1 MDQKLQVSILKD
13 LLQQIDSGRN
23 KDAGVQYKVPTSIYA
38 DPALAEQEWEHFFQN
53 HPQMIGLSGDL
64 PEPNSFL
71 TLNDFGVPI
80 IATRDKEGTFRA
92 FLNVCRHR
100 ATRVETE
107 PRGKRKLFVCPFHAW
122 SYSTSG
128 DLVAIADKSDFGD
141 VDTSCRGL
149 TELPA
154 VESAGLL
161 FVHPKPDGELDVEK
175 LLGTKLHQELASIGF
190 EDFVSGAEKT
200 IDKKLNWKLANDTFG
215 ETYHFQKLH
224 KDTLGQL
231 FIGNNTHLEEF
242 GRHHRFTTA
251 NLAIHEMRE
260 LPEEDWQIQKA
271 TFVGYHLFPNIQ
283 MFWSGDTVS
292 LVRIYPDATNPGRS
306 VSQVSIYFTQEAHA
320 QAMAMDE
327 DARKQ
332 AVADTYKF
340 NEGAVRSPSIEAS
353 LEVFTSTIEYE
364 DYVMGE
370 YQQQAAESG
379 LAGEAIFG
387 RNEPVLHHFHRSYRE
402 ALGMPHFEAIK
413 PKELV

>member
-1 MDQKLQVSILKD
+1 MKQKTQISILKE
-13 LLQQIDSGRN
+13 LLRQIDSGKN
-23 KDAGVQYKVPTSIYA
+23 ADAGVQYKVPTSIYA
-38 DPALAEQEWEHFFQN
+38 DRELARQEWDQFYQN

-71 TLNDFGVPI
+71 TMNDFGVPV
-80 IATRDKEGTFRA
+80 IATRDASGTFRA

-107 PRGKRKLFVCPFHAW
+107 TRGKRKLFVCPFHAW

-128 DLVAIADKSDFGD
+128 DLVAVADQDDFGEID
-141 VDTSCRGL
+141 KSCRGL
-149 TELPA
+149 IELPA
-154 VESAGLL
+154 VEAGGML
-161 FVHPKPDGELDVEK
+161 FVHPKPGAELDVEA
-175 LLGTKLHQELASIGF
+175 LLSTPLLDELSSIGL
-190 EDFVSGAEKT
+190 DRYIYGAEKT

-251 NLAIHEMRE
+251 NLAIHEMRN
-260 LPEEDWQIQKA
+260 LPEEDWEIERA

-283 MFWSGDTVS
+283 MFWVGDTVS
-292 LVRIYPDATNPGRS
+292 LVRIYPYADNPGRS
-306 VSQVSIYFTQEAHA
+306 ISQVSIYFRPEAYEA
-320 QAMAMDE
+320 AIAMDSA
-327 DARKQ
+327 AREQ
-332 AVADTYKF
+332 AVKDTYKF
-340 NEGAVRSPSIEAS
+340 QEGATRSPSIESS

-402 ALGMPHFEAIK
+402 ALGMPHFET
-413 PKELV
+413 VD

>member
-1 MDQKLQVSILKD
+1 MDQAKQVSILKE
-13 LLQQIDSGRN
+13 LLRQIDAGEN
-23 KDAGVQYKVPTSIYA
+23 ADAGVQYKVPTSIYA
-38 DPALAEQEWEHFFQN
+38 DRALAAQEWEHFYQK

-80 IATRDKEGTFRA
+80 IATRDKSGTFRA

-107 PRGKRKLFVCPFHAW
+107 ARGKRKLFVCPFHAW

-128 DLVAIADKSDFGD
+128 DLVAIADQSDFGD
-141 VDTSCRGL
+141 VDKSCRGL
-149 TELPA
+149 IELPA
-154 VESAGLL
+154 VEAAGLL
-161 FVHPKPDGELDVEK
+161 FVHPKPDGELDIEA
-175 LLGTKLHQELASIGF
+175 LLSKPLLEEFESIGF
-190 EDFVSGAEKT
+190 DRFVFGTEKS
-200 IDKKLNWKLANDTFG
+200 IDKRLNWKLANDTFG

-251 NLAIHEMRE
+251 NKAIQQMRQ
-260 LPEEDWQIQKA
+260 LPEEEWQIQFA

-283 MFWSGDTVS
+283 MFWTGDTIS
-292 LVRIYPDATNPGRS
+292 LIRIYPDPEDPGRS
-306 VSQVSIYFTQEAHA
+306 ISQVSIYFTPEAYQNA
-320 QAMAMDE
+320 VAMD
-327 DARKQ
+327 DSARDQ
-332 AVADTYKF
+332 AVKDTYKF
-340 NEGAVRSPSIEAS
+340 QEGATRSPSIEAS

-387 RNEPVLHHFHRSYRE
+387 RNEPVLHHFHKSYRE
-402 ALGMPHFEAIK
+402 ALGLPHFETI
-413 PKELV
+413 

>member
-1 MDQKLQVSILKD
+1 MDQQKQVSILKE
-13 LLQQIDSGRN
+13 LLRQIDSGAN
-23 KDAGVQYKVPTSIYA
+23 ADAGVQYKVPSSIYA
-38 DPALAEQEWEHFFQN
+38 DRDLLEEELEHFYRD

-80 IATRDKEGTFRA
+80 IATRDASGTFRA
-92 FLNVCRHR
+92 FLNICRHR

-122 SYSTSG
+122 SYSSSG
-128 DLVAIADKSDFGD
+128 DLVAVADQSDFGSID
-141 VDTSCRGL
+141 KSCRGL
-149 TELPA
+149 IELPA
-154 VESAGLL
+154 VEAAGLL
-161 FVHPKPDGELDVEK
+161 FVHPKPDGALDVEA
-175 LLGTKLHQELASIGF
+175 LLSKPLLEELESI
-190 EDFVSGAEKT
+190 DFTRFVFGAAKT

-224 KDTLGQL
+224 KNTLGQI

-251 NLAIHEMRE
+251 NMAIHQMRE
-260 LPEEDWQIQKA
+260 LPEEAWQIERV
-271 TFVGYHLFPNIQ
+271 TFVGYHFFPNIQ
-283 MFWSGDTVS
+283 MFWTGDTIS
-292 LVRIYPDATNPGRS
+292 LVRIYPDPDTPGRS
-306 VSQVSIYFTQEAHA
+306 ISQVSIYFTREAYRNA
-320 QAMAMDE
+320 VAMDDAARE
-327 DARKQ
+327 DAVKN
-332 AVADTYKF
+332 TYTF
-340 NEGAVRSPSIEAS
+340 NEGADRVPSIEAS

-379 LAGEAIFG
+379 LAGDAIFG

-402 ALGMPHFEAIK
+402 ALGKPHFETV
-413 PKELV
+413 E

>member
-1 MDQKLQVSILKD
+1 MEQTTQIRILKE
-13 LLQQIDSGRN
+13 LLRQIDAGTN
-23 KDAGVQYKVPTSIYA
+23 ADAGVQYKVPTSIYS
-38 DPALAEQEWEHFFQN
+38 DPDLAKTEWANFFQD

-80 IATRDKEGTFRA
+80 IATRDASGRFRA
-92 FLNVCRHR
+92 FLNACRHR

-128 DLVAIADKSDFGD
+128 DLIAIADQNDFGD
-141 VDTSCRGL
+141 VDKSCRGL
-149 TELPA
+149 IELPA
-154 VESAGLL
+154 VEAAGLL
-161 FVHPKPDGELDVEK
+161 FVHPKPDGVLDAEV
-175 LLGTKLHQELASIGF
+175 LLGRELLEELGSIGI
-190 EDFVSGAEKT
+190 DQFVFGADKT

-224 KDTLGQL
+224 KDTLGQI

-251 NLAIHEMRE
+251 NLAIHEMRQM
-260 LPEEDWQIQKA
+260 PEEDWQIQDA
-271 TFVGYHLFPNIQ
+271 TFVGYHFFPNIH
-283 MFWSGDTVS
+283 MFWVGETIS
-292 LVRIYPDATNPGRS
+292 LVRIYPDPDIPGRS
-306 VSQVSIYFTQEAHA
+306 ISQVSIYFTKEAYD
-320 QAMAMDE
+320 QAIAMDE
-327 DARKQ
+327 DARAQ
-332 AVADTYKF
+332 AVQDTYKF
-340 NEGAVRSPSIEAS
+340 EEGATRAPSFEGS

-387 RNEPVLHHFHRSYRE
+387 RNEPVLHHFHRSYRD
-402 ALGMPHFEAIK
+402 ALGLPHFET
-413 PKELV
+413 V

>member
-1 MDQKLQVSILKD
+1 MDQAKQVSILKE
-13 LLQQIDSGRN
+13 LLRQIDSGEN
-23 KDAGVQYKVPTSIYA
+23 ADAGVQYKVPTSIYA
-38 DPALAEQEWEHFFQN
+38 DRALAEQEWEHFYRN

-71 TLNDFGVPI
+71 TLNDFGVPV
-80 IATRDKEGTFRA
+80 IATRDKTGTFRA

-107 PRGKRKLFVCPFHAW
+107 TRGKRKLFVCPFHAW
-122 SYSTSG
+122 SYSSSG
-128 DLVAIADKSDFGD
+128 DLVAIADQSDFGD
-141 VDTSCRGL
+141 VDKSCRGL
-149 TELPA
+149 IELPA
-154 VESAGLL
+154 VEAAGLL
-161 FVHPKPDGELDVEK
+161 FVHPKPDGELDVET
-175 LLGTKLHQELASIGF
+175 LLSKPLLEEFESIGF
-190 EDFVSGAEKT
+190 DRFVFGTDKT
-200 IDKKLNWKLANDTFG
+200 IDKRLNWKLANDTFG

-242 GRHHRFTTA
+242 GRHHLFTTA
-251 NLAIHEMRE
+251 NLAIHQMRE
-260 LPEEDWQIQKA
+260 LPEEEWQIQFA

-283 MFWSGDTVS
+283 MFWTGDTIS
-292 LVRIYPDATNPGRS
+292 LVRIYPDPEDPGRS
-306 VSQVSIYFTQEAHA
+306 ISQVSIYFTQEAY
-320 QAMAMDE
+320 QNAMAMDE
-327 DARKQ
+327 SAREQ
-332 AVADTYKF
+332 AVKDTYKF
-340 NEGAVRSPSIEAS
+340 EEGATRSPSIEGS

-402 ALGMPHFEAIK
+402 ALGLPHFET
-413 PKELV
+413 V

>member
-1 MDQKLQVSILKD
+1 MKQETQISILKE
-13 LLQQIDSGRN
+13 LMRQIDSGKN
-23 KDAGVQYKVPTSIYA
+23 ADAGVQYKVPTSIYA
-38 DPALAEQEWEHFFQN
+38 DRELASQEWDQFYQN

-71 TLNDFGVPI
+71 TMNDFDVPV
-80 IATRDKEGTFRA
+80 IATRDASGAFRA

-107 PRGKRKLFVCPFHAW
+107 ARGKRKLFVCPFHAW

-128 DLVAIADKSDFGD
+128 DLVAVADQDDFGEID
-141 VDTSCRGL
+141 KSCRGL
-149 TELPA
+149 IELPA
-154 VESAGLL
+154 VEAGGML
-161 FVHPKPDGELDVEK
+161 FVHPKPDGELDVEA
-175 LLGTKLHQELASIGF
+175 LLSTPLLDELSSIGL
-190 EDFVSGAEKT
+190 DRYIYGAEKT

-251 NLAIHEMRE
+251 NLAIHEMRN
-260 LPEEDWQIQKA
+260 LPEEDWEIERA
-271 TFVGYHLFPNIQ
+271 TFVGYHFFPNIQ
-283 MFWSGDTVS
+283 MFWTGDTVS
-292 LVRIYPDATNPGRS
+292 LVRIYPDADNPGRS
-306 VSQVSIYFTQEAHA
+306 ISHVSIYFRPEAYEA
-320 QAMAMDE
+320 AIAMDSA
-327 DARKQ
+327 AREQ
-332 AVADTYKF
+332 AVKDTYKF
-340 NEGAVRSPSIEAS
+340 QEGATRSPSIESA

-402 ALGMPHFEAIK
+402 ALGMPHFET
-413 PKELV
+413 VD

>member
-1 MDQKLQVSILKD
+1 MDQSKQVSILKE
-13 LLQQIDSGRN
+13 LLRQIDTGEN
-23 KDAGVQYKVPTSIYA
+23 ADAGVQYKVPTSIYA
-38 DPALAEQEWEHFFQN
+38 DPALAKQEWEQFYKN

-71 TLNDFGVPI
+71 TLNDFGVPV
-80 IATRDKEGTFRA
+80 IATRDKTGKFRA

-107 PRGKRKLFVCPFHAW
+107 ARGKRKLFVCPFHAW

-128 DLVAIADKSDFGD
+128 DLVAIADQSDFGD
-141 VDTSCRGL
+141 VDKSCRGL
-149 TELPA
+149 IELPA
-154 VESAGLL
+154 LEAAGLL
-161 FVHPKPDGELDVEK
+161 FVHPQPDGELDIEA
-175 LLGTKLHQELASIGF
+175 LLSKPLLEEFESIAF
-190 EDFVSGAEKT
+190 DRFVFGAEKT
-200 IDKKLNWKLANDTFG
+200 IDKRLNWKLANDTFG

-251 NLAIHEMRE
+251 NKSIHQMRE
-260 LPEEDWQIQKA
+260 LPEDEWQIQFA

-283 MFWSGDTVS
+283 MFWTGDTIS
-292 LVRIYPDATNPGRS
+292 LVRIYPDPADPGRS
-306 VSQVSIYFTQEAHA
+306 ISQVSIYFTAEAYENA
-320 QAMAMDE
+320 ITMDQN
-327 DARKQ
+327 AREQ
-332 AVADTYKF
+332 AVKDTYKF
-340 NEGAVRSPSIEAS
+340 QEGATRSPTIEGS

-402 ALGMPHFEAIK
+402 ALGMPHFET
-413 PKELV
+413 V

>member
-1 MDQKLQVSILKD
+1 MKQETQISILKE
-13 LLQQIDSGRN
+13 LMRQIDSGKN
-23 KDAGVQYKVPTSIYA
+23 ADAGVQYKVPTSIYA
-38 DPALAEQEWEHFFQN
+38 DRELASQEWDQFYQN

-71 TLNDFGVPI
+71 TMNDFGVPV
-80 IATRDKEGTFRA
+80 IATRDASGTFRA

-107 PRGKRKLFVCPFHAW
+107 ARGKRKLFVCPFHAW

-128 DLVAIADKSDFGD
+128 DLVAVADQDDFGEID
-141 VDTSCRGL
+141 KSCRGL
-149 TELPA
+149 IELPA
-154 VESAGLL
+154 VEAGGML
-161 FVHPKPDGELDVEK
+161 FVHPKPGAELDVEA
-175 LLGTKLHQELASIGF
+175 LLSTPLLDELSSIGL
-190 EDFVSGAEKT
+190 DRYIYGAEKT

-251 NLAIHEMRE
+251 NLAIHEMRN
-260 LPEEDWQIQKA
+260 LPEEDWEIERA
-271 TFVGYHLFPNIQ
+271 TFVGYHFFPNIQ
-283 MFWSGDTVS
+283 MFWAGDTVS
-292 LVRIYPDATNPGRS
+292 LVRIYPDAGNPGRS
-306 VSQVSIYFTQEAHA
+306 ISHVSIYFRPEAYEA
-320 QAMAMDE
+320 AIAMDSA
-327 DARKQ
+327 AREQ
-332 AVADTYKF
+332 AVKDTYKF
-340 NEGAVRSPSIEAS
+340 QEGATRSPSIESA

-402 ALGMPHFEAIK
+402 ALGMPHFET
-413 PKELV
+413 VD

>member
-1 MDQKLQVSILKD
+1 MDQAKQISILKE
-13 LLQQIDSGRN
+13 LMRQIDSGAN
-23 KDAGVQYKVPTSIYA
+23 ADAGVQYKVPTSIYA
-38 DPALAEQEWEHFFQN
+38 DRELAAQEWAQFYQN

-71 TLNDFGVPI
+71 TLNDFGVPV
-80 IATRDKEGTFRA
+80 IATRDKTGKFRA

-100 ATRVETE
+100 ATRVETQA
-107 PRGKRKLFVCPFHAW
+107 RGKRKLFVCPFHAW

-128 DLVAIADKSDFGD
+128 DLVAIADQADFGE
-141 VDTSCRGL
+141 VDKSCRGL
-149 TELPA
+149 IELPA
-154 VESAGLL
+154 VEAAGLL
-161 FVHPKPDGELDVEK
+161 FVHPQPDGALDAEALLSAPLLEELS
-175 LLGTKLHQELASIGF
+175 SIGL
-190 EDFVSGAEKT
+190 ERYVYGAQKT
-200 IDKKLNWKLANDTFG
+200 IDMKLNWKLANDTFG

-251 NLAIHEMRE
+251 NLAIHEMRNQ
-260 LPEEDWQIQKA
+260 PEEDWEIQRA

-283 MFWSGDTVS
+283 MFWVGDTVS
-292 LVRIYPDATNPGRS
+292 LVRIYPDADNPGRS
-306 VSQVSIYFTQEAHA
+306 ISQVSIYFTPEAYEA
-320 QAMAMDE
+320 AISMDE
-327 DARKQ
+327 AAREQ
-332 AVADTYKF
+332 AVKDTYKF
-340 NEGAVRSPSIEAS
+340 EEGATRSPSIESS

-402 ALGMPHFEAIK
+402 ALGQPHFETV
-413 PKELV
+413 E

>member
-1 MDQKLQVSILKD
+1 MDQEKQVSILKE
-13 LLQQIDSGRN
+13 LLRQIDSGAN
-23 KDAGVQYKVPTSIYA
+23 ADAGVQYKVPSSIYA
-38 DPALAEQEWEHFFQN
+38 DRDLARQEWEQFYQN

-64 PEPNSFL
+64 PEPNSFI
-71 TLNDFGVPI
+71 TLNDFGVPV
-80 IATRDKEGTFRA
+80 IATRDKTGTFRA

-122 SYSTSG
+122 SYSSSG
-128 DLVAIADKSDFGD
+128 DLVAVADASDFGE
-141 VDTSCRGL
+141 VDKSCRGL
-149 TELPA
+149 IELPA
-154 VESAGLL
+154 AEVAGLL
-161 FVHPKPDGELDVEK
+161 FVHPKPDGELNVAE
-175 LLGTKLHQELASIGF
+175 LLGDTLLNELQSIGF
-190 EDFVSGAEKT
+190 ETYIYGAEKT

-224 KDTLGQL
+224 KDTLGHL

-251 NLAIHEMRE
+251 NLAIHEMRQ
-260 LPEEDWQIQKA
+260 LPEDEWQIQNA

-283 MFWSGDTVS
+283 MFWSGETVS
-292 LVRIYPDATNPGRS
+292 LVRIYPDADNPGRS
-306 VSQVSIYFTQEAHA
+306 ISHVSIYFTPAAYEGAT
-320 QAMAMDE
+320 AMDAA
-327 DARKQ
+327 AREQ
-332 AVADTYKF
+332 AVKDTYKF
-340 NEGAVRSPSIEAS
+340 EQGATRVPSIEAS

-379 LAGEAIFG
+379 LAGEALFG

-402 ALGMPHFEAIK
+402 ALGLPHFET
-413 PKELV
+413 VG